1 MQAILWLIHTVI
13 DLYVYIVIFAAIMSL
28 LAAFNVVNTQNRF
41 VYMVGDFLYRATDPV
56 LRPMRKVIPN
66 MGGLDFSPLVL
77 ILALIFLKRL
87 MLEYLG

>member
-1 MQAILWLIHTVI
+1 MQALLWLIHTVI
-13 DLYVYIVIFAAIMSL
+13 DLYIYIVIFAAIMSL

-77 ILALIFLKRL
+77 ILALVFLKRL
-87 MLEYLG
+87 LWEYLG